1 MEILK
6 KYKKILN
13 EKKRR
18 IYNISYYGFT
28 PEELFK
34 VNNNDIH

>member
-6 KYKKILN
+6 KYKKIWN

-18 IYNISYYGFT
+18 TYNISYYGFT
-28 PEELFK
+28 TEELFK
-34 VNNNDIH
+34 VNNDIH